1 MLLNYEKKQLY
12 MSLDNMCK
20 MIILVRQCQAVA
32 DGTDIVVGLCKLDE
46 EVYS

>member
-1 MLLNYEKKQLY
+1 MLLNYVRKLLY
-12 MSLDNMCK
+12 LSLDNMCK

-32 DGTDIVVGLCKLDE
+32 DGIDIVVGLCKLDE